1 MSVSFNSTLAFTLL
15 NALFEARSY
24 VAGYE
29 VSDKDVE
36 AFNALPSGPNEAAFP
51 HAARWYKHIAA
62 VKGLSAKAGS
72 AAPAPAA
79 AAAEEDDEDV
89 DLFGSDDEE
98 VDEEAEKIKQQRLA
112 EYAAKKANK
121 PKTIAKSMCTLD
133 VKPWDDET
141 DMVALEAHVRGITME
156 GLLWGQSKLVPIGY
170 GIKKLQIN
178 CVIEDEL
185 VSLDV
190 LEEKIME
197 GEDFIQSMDMAAMQK
212 I

>member
-121 PKTIAKSMCTLD
+121 PKTIAKS
-133 VKPWDDET
+133 
-141 DMVALEAHVRGITME
+141 
-156 GLLWGQSKLVPIGY
+156 
-170 GIKKLQIN
+170 
-178 CVIEDEL
+178 
-185 VSLDV
+185 
-190 LEEKIME
+190 
-197 GEDFIQSMDMAAMQK
+197 
-212 I
+212 